1 MNTINNDCIKL
12 IKSFEGLKLKAYHGK
27 LDKPG
32 VDTIGYGT
40 IQYPPYY
47 IRGKRVKIGDPPIT
61 EALAEEFLKF
71 EVDKRTKAINDL
83 FRDDITDN
91 QYGALVSFAYNL
103 GVGALKGSVLRTIIN
118 KDPNDPAIRDEWM
131 RWDMANGQHVSGL
144 QNRRKAELELYF
156 KK

>member
-1 MNTINNDCIKL
+1 MNTINDDCIKL

-40 IQYPPYY
+40 IQYPPYH
-47 IRGKRVKIGDPPIT
+47 IRGKRAKVGDPNIT
-61 EALAEEFLKF
+61 EALAAEFLKY
-71 EVDKRTKAINDL
+71 EVDKKTKAINDL
-83 FRDDITDN
+83 FRNDLTSN

-103 GVGALKGSVLRTIIN
+103 GVGALKGSTLRTMIN
-118 KDPNDPAIRDEWM
+118 KDPNDPAIREEWM
-131 RWDMANGQHVSGL
+131 KWDMANGQHVSGL
-144 QNRRKAELELYF
+144 QNRIKIELDLYF